1 MARGTLDFTA
11 ICREVFRME
20 DSQPPYPPPL
30 PPETNDASERQW
42 IIILHLSA
50 LAGLVIVGFG
60 HILGP
65 LIIWLLKKNE
75 VSGLDE
81 AGKSVLNY
89 QISWSIWFFI
99 SGVVAAVGSCLVVP
113 LALPVGTFIAWLAFL
128 INGAIKA
135 SNGVIYNFPL
145 TIRFFS

>member
-1 MARGTLDFTA
+1 
-11 ICREVFRME
+11 ME
-20 DSQPPYPPPL
+20 DSQPPCPPPL
-30 PPETNDASERQW
+30 PPETNDASARQS

-75 VSGLDE
+75 VPGLDE

-135 SNGVIYNFPL
+135 SNGVNYNFPL

>member
-1 MARGTLDFTA
+1 MARGTLDFA
-11 ICREVFRME
+11 GVCREVFCME
-20 DSQPPYPPPL
+20 DSQPPCPPSL
-30 PPETNDASERQW
+30 PPKTNDASARQW

-75 VSGLDE
+75 VPGLDE

-113 LALPVGTFIAWLAFL
+113 LALPVGTFIAWLTFL

-135 SNGVIYNFPL
+135 SNGVNYNFPL